1 MQERIFTSAIVPIV
15 APGKSD
21 SLTYQNTPCLDLALN
36 SHLLYFRSPFLIKIW
51 RRRDFSRKLLRNLV
65 RNPLKRMRVA
75 YYAIKSE
82 CARVRRDL
90 ETTNLQI
97 RWKSVEN
104 WWCWIIIFLIIGN
117 FGPKMEEVVVNKLKI
132 CESCDICGSLSVI
145 LAFLHYICQLR
156 LYFFNIV
163 MVLGWDQGK
172 VLWWY
177 CNFAPYSNLRG
188 AGAFPPPHTLL
199 KTNC

>member
-51 RRRDFSRKLLRNLV
+51 RRKDFSRKLLRNLV

-117 FGPKMEEVVVNKLKI
+117 FGPKMEGSGCEQIENLWKLWHVDHWVSYLPFFIIFVNWGYI
-132 CESCDICGSLSVI
+132 
-145 LAFLHYICQLR
+145 FLT
-156 LYFFNIV
+156 
-163 MVLGWDQGK
+163 
-172 VLWWY
+172 LWW
-177 CNFAPYSNLRG
+177 F
-188 AGAFPPPHTLL
+188 
-199 KTNC
+199 